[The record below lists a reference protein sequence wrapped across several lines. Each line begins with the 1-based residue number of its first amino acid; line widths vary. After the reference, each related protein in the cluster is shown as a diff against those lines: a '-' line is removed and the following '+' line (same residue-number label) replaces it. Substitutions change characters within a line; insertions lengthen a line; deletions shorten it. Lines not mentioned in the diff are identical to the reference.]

1 MHSQKSELMISSQ
14 DIELSWVLLHD
25 KVLCCECW
33 VHPQAEV
40 CWVEVCRCG
49 LEISS
54 VLPDSRWNEH
64 EMKMKVISI
73 LGLIQMTWAQ
83 LFLENFRFS
92 CLLPHQH
99 CHRGRH
105 QNGKYMFFGE
115 GVHVGRPGKASSFLM
130 RAGTWIWHSG
140 QRFGIW
146 SLDEMWLP
154 VLFVHGLCRLCGS
167 LIKGISFSLHHC
179 RETQSWCLWVRR
191 WMWRGKRC
199 LQHLPFCWSK

>member
-1 MHSQKSELMISSQ
+1 MIKFFVVNAGCIRRQKSVGSKYVGVV
-14 DIELSWVLLHD
+14 W
-25 KVLCCECW
+25 
-33 VHPQAEV
+33 
-40 CWVEVCRCG
+40 R
-49 LEISS
+49 S
-54 VLPDSRWNEH
+54 VVYCLIADEMK
-64 EMKMKVISI
+64 MKMKVISI

-146 SLDEMWLP
+146 SLDEM
-154 VLFVHGLCRLCGS
+154 
-167 LIKGISFSLHHC
+167 
-179 RETQSWCLWVRR
+179 
-191 WMWRGKRC
+191 
-199 LQHLPFCWSK
+199 